1 MEALFISSITQ
12 LCFLLNS
19 LRILSYLPQ
28 IITIVKGKDDSK
40 SISVLT
46 WSFWTFT
53 NFVTV
58 LYTTFVHFDY
68 ILILTNVGNTL
79 GCGIVVF
86 LVLYKRRKYKKV
98 NEKVDFSHDGLVLN
112 KIKYNKLVS

>member
-1 MEALFISSITQ
+1 MSILFAFTYV
-12 LCFLLNS
+12 FLLNS

-98 NEKVDFSHDGLVLN
+98 SEKVDFSHDGLVLN

>member
-1 MEALFISSITQ
+1 MEALFISGITQ

-68 ILILTNVGNTL
+68 ILILTNDEKLVKEKSKLKKETAWKNIYKFGYPIL
-79 GCGIVVF
+79 GIVIG
-86 LVLYKRRKYKKV
+86 VL
-98 NEKVDFSHDGLVLN
+98 L
-112 KIKYNKLVS
+112 IK